1 MANTHI
7 TTIKFTGQFDT
18 SQITKGLQE
27 IKKQMSNTHIGE
39 DLRKQLETALSKVEV
54 NIPTLE
60 KMSAKGEYNTKD
72 LEAFQKIILQVS
84 KDMQA
89 LDKLAAEADFTK
101 TFSAADTEKIKQF
114 EKQLTEVENKL
125 KNTRKEII
133 DNFSKTKEGQIG
145 GKSNATLNGF
155 IEQLISVPP
164 DQIESKLDEIIK
176 ETEQQANNA
185 VEKLQQDF
193 QTKVG
198 HKTGREGFIELIFGK
213 DSGVSLKDNKTLGF
227 SKVTGDQ
234 GAYSVYNK
242 IRDDILAL
250 KQDAS
255 AEDINKILERYQAF
269 VEEYFNVPEGKQSIL
284 ANIITPE
291 IVENLKQF
299 TGEEGIA
306 KLKALLGEEKLK
318 LLADGEAEKL
328 KLTQEQAAFL
338 KQRLDEL
345 VQSKK
350 LTADQAKIVEEALG
364 GMNNKI
370 QEGSEQIRKEK
381 TQADA
386 LSATFGSLANRITN
400 SISALTIFNKS
411 IQVIHKAIASV
422 KELDAAFTQ
431 IAIVSGQTNEQ
442 AWQMFDSFNKL
453 AKQYSITTK
462 DLAEGA
468 KLFYQQ
474 GLNAADTMKM
484 VEASTVSAALGEVT
498 MTEAANTLTAAIQG
512 YNESAAVAMD
522 YTDKIAMVGAVSAA
536 DFNELSAAMEKTASS
551 AYTAG
556 IDFDHLLGY
565 LGKMI
570 EVTREAPANLGTA
583 MKTIIARFE
592 DMKKDPMAIL
602 EDGASANKVET
613 ALATIGV
620 ALRDATGEFRPLQ
633 DVFTDLGM
641 KWQSLTR
648 NQQAYIATV
657 AAGSRQQSRFLALFN
672 NFDRTLDLITES
684 QNSAGAAAE
693 QYATYQDSA
702 AAATARLTAAWE
714 EFYSKITNSQM
725 IVTVINSLTKLVE
738 TMSEIGPVW
747 STAIAT
753 IGAHSINKVIKG
765 NLGGKF
771 LSNLINAEL
780 NSGENKITA
789 TISSVFAT
797 GIKEGIAKSKGEI
810 LTNGIKEAIATSAS
824 EGMSKGIL
832 GGIASIGS
840 TIGATLPVLA
850 GIIAALAIIS
860 ALAWGISKAVEN
872 SKKEN
877 EKYLKNQSEKT
888 KELREELNT
897 HKKEKQ
903 NIEDNYEIYKKYEN
917 RIILTNE
924 ELEEQNK
931 AVDNIKEQ
939 YKDLVV
945 VTDELGKKNI
955 VNTQQLEKHTKNLD
969 KQIKDEKELIALM
982 KLRAIQ
988 PTHVSKNLYGINNDK
1003 YMHDWTEEQLINV
1016 GFSQNEAQILDI
1028 YGEIYG
1034 NKDKT
1039 KASLGDFAKSLFGKE
1054 LDKDSLFNMIS
1065 NDMAD
1070 LGYNINYNKNNLQE
1084 AFDMFF
1090 NMNDEALQNFADGV
1104 NVIKQEDK
1112 ELDALQQIFQK
1123 YAQIM
1128 IEGKK
1133 ILENSTKEYAN
1144 SIAMANLN
1152 IEDSV
1157 LNNDIS
1163 NILNNITQYD
1173 EDYFKTKDK
1182 SDQQI
1187 KKDVEDEIKKINEVF
1202 NEKVKESDKKPIHD
1216 FLLKLED
1223 PTLSQTERNKIIS
1236 DFETEYKYLDGAL
1249 DNIIN
1254 AHRNGTTQE
1263 QEQRN
1268 KLAEVFGINTTELDK
1283 YNFQEMNL
1291 IDRLFVNSNL
1301 EGEEKQKRFQKMIS
1315 EPATKAYLNALKD
1328 FKTNVAEDPSI
1339 YKPIH
1344 DATIEMW
1351 EQALGISKE
1360 DATELFE
1367 STYGTFPEIALSTAK
1382 ESFNKAKDNLVMEP
1396 TQSLTDEEY
1405 TALEASLGNSLK
1417 YYTEINEEGERYL
1430 TLAGRIAIFEK
1441 EREKYEKAIIGQMED
1456 NLQKIE
1462 DIKIAQGLTKE
1473 EQNKQI
1479 NNYKKENELL
1489 DKQRK
1494 HLEEIKKYSSVA
1506 NALST
1511 NVSYADTYY
1520 DAIDAI
1526 KTAEEEAKKSNGRI
1540 NRNTAET
1547 LKSINEE
1554 YALYL
1559 NLRESGEG
1567 AYYELTEENAKKMR
1581 QIANDNYNKDLEL
1594 EKQKLDN
1601 RITILKGELEIFQK
1615 VADGKSDLNYQEYQ
1629 DEVKN
1634 LNKILE
1640 GNVEEANQELIT
1652 EQDKYNSSLTM
1663 ASTYATQYQSIIGAS
1678 LDALGAKANA
1688 LHNTLATVEAT
1699 DGSFVPYDG
1708 TGIIISNKNSTESQ
1722 SANNASIKAIEKK
1735 KEQQQKVQQKKEQ
1748 EHEVEVKLNKDKI
1761 EQDKK
1766 QKREAEKQKQLE
1778 KEQAEQAAMQADAQ
1792 VQVERINNEIAI
1804 LEATKAQL
1812 KPLAPDLEDLSKGGG
1827 KAADELE
1834 KLNKVVED
1842 LNDALEDL
1850 DDLLV
1855 DINRDLKDINVDYN
1869 PFTDLFEAWEHEW
1882 DYYYNIKRLIQQI
1895 EDQGKYIDGII
1906 SADYTTADQ
1915 KIAAEQAK
1923 VGRLLAAM
1931 AANDAYIESLR
1942 TGMSQTALE
1951 LMDEFGEY
1959 YKINPDTG
1967 QLYQHDTSLNEIN
1980 NTINQRRQEIYELQK
1995 LQNEKEND
2003 LSLENAKLD
2012 ALEKEKSAYEDIL
2025 STVES
2030 QLDSLRDDD
2039 DIIANVSQLESE
2051 QANIKAKITLTDESI
2066 DVLKGVVRNIE
2077 DEIQEIEIDVTL
2089 KEQSVSK
2096 LEEYVDKM
2104 EDKVSEYEEYWEN
2117 LNSTIAEQQELLQS
2131 ITEEYQKYVDTAIST
2146 EQDLYNAI
2154 IENYQ
2159 NEINQKK
2166 KQYDELKKLDNDY
2179 LASVKD
2185 SINEERKARDDS
2197 NKQKSYQQSLQR
2209 AQLLQ
2214 QDTSGAYRAELAQL
2228 NKDIE
2233 QQRQDLYD
2241 DLVDKQVEALEK
2253 EIEKRHELYD
2263 KEVAALEERL
2273 AYMQENA
2280 ILLWEMVNNIVAEGS
2295 ENMMATL
2302 ENTTAYINSNELAKE
2317 KQRKT
2322 WEYNVKKTFDGVQN
2336 KTIDMLNDLIEAG
2349 NEYIKDKLPEVGT
2362 AVDEYTQTYED
2373 AAHVIVSYNELLQ
2386 NNMWSLFGGT
2396 GNEGAF
2402 QTILNSFMTTWN
2414 NTTNTLTGYSESWQ
2428 AIVEGLRSATEGNIE
2443 ALRNMNNQGGSIKEL
2458 DKALRDSARE
2468 LYEDFLE
2475 ERRRYRD
2482 ELNGLIDTIRVE
2494 ITDAIK
2500 AAADAIRGAANSLQ
2514 VNPNKDNGGTSGST
2528 DNNGPSSTAS
2538 SGGGGGTAGYKGWT
2552 AWFRIANYYGD
2563 GKDYVYQDRANFSN
2577 ATYETLYNSWNKQLE
2592 SMRKKYPGSTSW
2604 QFTPFATGGFADFT
2618 GPAWLDGTKS
2628 QPEAVLNP
2636 KQTHLFTSM
2645 VNSLEK
2651 ASNNSNINSPLG
2663 SSYNIGDIN
2672 TTIQV
2677 DKLDN
2682 QTDINR
2688 LARQVEDKIV
2698 KDIRNRIPVSVTK
2711 GV

>member
-1 MANTHI
+1 MANQGYTV
-7 TTIKFTGQFDT
+7 KFTGQFDT
-18 SQITKGLQE
+18 SQITKGLQD
-27 IKKQMSNTHIGE
+27 IKKQMSNSHIGE
-39 DLRKQLETALSKVEV
+39 DLRKQLETALSKVEA
-54 NIPTLE
+54 NIPALE
-60 KMSAKGEYNTKD
+60 KMSVKGEYNTKD

-133 DNFSKTKEGQIG
+133 DNFSKSDQGKIG

-400 SISALTIFNKS
+400 SISALTVFNKS
-411 IQVIHKAIASV
+411 IQIIHKAIDSV

-431 IAIVSGQTNEQ
+431 IAIVSEQSNEQ

-462 DLAEGA
+462 DLTEGA

-474 GLNAADTMKM
+474 GLNATDTMKM
-484 VEASTVSAALGEVT
+484 VEASTISAALGEVT

-556 IDFDHLLGY
+556 IDFDHLLGF
-565 LGKMI
+565 LGRMI

-592 DMKKDPMAIL
+592 DMKKDPNALI
-602 EDGASANKVET
+602 DGASANKVES
-613 ALATIGV
+613 ALATIGI
-620 ALRDATGEFRPLQ
+620 ALRDTAGEFRPLQ
-633 DVFTDLGM
+633 DVFVELGK
-641 KWQSLTR
+641 KWDSLTR

-657 AAGSRQQSRFLALFN
+657 AAGSRQQSRFLAMMN
-672 NFDRTLDLITES
+672 DFDRTLELIEES
-684 QNSAGAAAE
+684 QNSGGAAAK
-693 QYATYQDSA
+693 QYAIYQDSA

-714 EFYSKITNSQM
+714 EFYTKIVNSEQ
-725 IVTVINSLTKLVE
+725 IIWVLDRLKDLVE
-738 TMSEIGPVW
+738 VMTKVGPIV
-747 STAIAT
+747 SA
-753 IGAHSINKVIKG
+753 IGASLAALGGQAIIKG
-765 NLGGKF
+765 LSGGLAKTFTTVATTGKMATLSIKGMTTGAMALVGSLIKIVAVLGLVVAAVWAGIEAWKAWDKHV
-771 LSNLINAEL
+771 NPEKY
-780 NSGENKITA
+780 E
-789 TISSVFAT
+789 
-797 GIKEGIAKSKGEI
+797 IKELTDEIKNLNEIIGKS
-810 LTNGIKEAIATSAS
+810 
-824 EGMSKGIL
+824 
-832 GGIASIGS
+832 
-840 TIGATLPVLA
+840 
-850 GIIAALAIIS
+850 
-860 ALAWGISKAVEN
+860 
-872 SKKEN
+872 
-877 EKYLKNQSEKT
+877 SEKVKSLEDLMERYDELSRKIYRT
-888 KELREELNT
+888 KEEQEELNDVINQIGVISKKAAVT
-897 HKKEKQ
+897 IDENGNAHLKNSESVKKE
-903 NIEDNYEIYKKYEN
+903 IE
-917 RIILTNE
+917 
-924 ELEEQNK
+924 
-931 AVDNIKEQ
+931 A
-939 YKDLVV
+939 
-945 VTDELGKKNI
+945 
-955 VNTQQLEKHTKNLD
+955 
-969 KQIKDEKELIALM
+969 EKELIKSKSDKKYEKTQ
-982 KLRAIQ
+982 KLL
-988 PTHVSKNLYGINNDK
+988 S
-1003 YMHDWTEEQLINV
+1003 
-1016 GFSQNEAQILDI
+1016 
-1028 YGEIYG
+1028 
-1034 NKDKT
+1034 
-1039 KASLGDFAKSLFGKE
+1039 
-1054 LDKDSLFNMIS
+1054 KDSLTAEQAREAGLEEYADALEETTNDNIKRYNKLNDIKNKEYERSLFKGGSGQQRLNELKNSDLIS
-1065 NDMAD
+1065 KRFEELTSDNEFSEYLWK
-1070 LGYNINYNKNNLQE
+1070 LGYGNFGEIKSISDLKANAHKFGYSDMDQNYQKAAEKIYDFMIKEFDEDFQE
-1084 AFDMFF
+1084 ALKII
-1090 NMNDEALQNFADGV
+1090 NDSDAL
-1104 NVIKQEDK
+1104 EK
-1112 ELDALQQIFQK
+1112 EKENQRNNALQQYFSELSEYDESASAFFNLMSDGLKFSGDQLDEVKKSYEDYYNDNKEAIDEYLASDRNQQDIDKFMKAIEDATGAVAEGMADYADNLAKQAKEASKNRTNQRRQFWRDNVQFLSADERKAITSSDNFNGFALNDKITSSDLNQLSNIFKLNISKESKLSLFDLIITDENDEFQK
-1123 YAQIM
+1123 LGEKYV
-1128 IEGKK
+1128 
-1133 ILENSTKEYAN
+1133 NSLANGITKESEEIRGELKN
-1144 SIAMANLN
+1144 KLLSLGLTE
-1152 IEDSV
+1152 EDIIKYLEDLV
-1157 LNNDIS
+1157 PTFRELLEEKI
-1163 NILNNITQYD
+1163 D
-1173 EDYFKTKDK
+1173 EDFSNYNTTRKGATDLTKLKSKERKQFLADNENADKYFEYN
-1182 SDQQI
+1182 SDGEESLNVLGKITLLEEQRSKVVREI
-1187 KKDVEDEIKKINEVF
+1187 NDEIAANTVEYNNNLKEIKK
-1202 NEKVKESDKKPIHD
+1202 
-1216 FLLKLED
+1216 LED
-1223 PTLSQTERNKIIS
+1223 K
-1236 DFETEYKYLDGAL
+1236 G
-1249 DNIIN
+1249 
-1254 AHRNGTTQE
+1254 
-1263 QEQRN
+1263 
-1268 KLAEVFGINTTELDK
+1268 
-1283 YNFQEMNL
+1283 
-1291 IDRLFVNSNL
+1291 
-1301 EGEEKQKRFQKMIS
+1301 
-1315 EPATKAYLNALKD
+1315 KD
-1328 FKTNVAEDPSI
+1328 I
-1339 YKPIH
+1339 
-1344 DATIEMW
+1344 
-1351 EQALGISKE
+1351 
-1360 DATELFE
+1360 
-1367 STYGTFPEIALSTAK
+1367 
-1382 ESFNKAKDNLVMEP
+1382 
-1396 TQSLTDEEY
+1396 TDEEKSTLKVLKEKNEELREANNLY
-1405 TALEASLGNSLK
+1405 QKQKEYINNSSGLHEYESMALQANVNKAQEVSDNIKTIAEAWAEYQQGTEDSYLKSISTLNQLDASYQSLFMTVSDKGEEVFTLNQDIVNKMIDMQKDEYEAWRTKEVEELEAEKVSIQSRIDQLENYLLAAEQFNEQEAKNKADQAQKGAEEQVKAENAGYEKGKTNADSFYNTLTATAK
-1417 YYTEINEEGERYL
+1417 NYFTKIKTWATNVIANLHAPDKIEINEEDLVEIPSL
-1430 TLAGRIAIFEK
+1430 ELDATVKFEDFNFEDFSKENQAMAQKLLEVEQNNLANIEGAIAKLGSLSPEFQKTYDKAMKDAMKGSKGAEK
-1441 EREKYEKAIIGQMED
+1441 SVKALEKA
-1456 NLQKIE
+1456 
-1462 DIKIAQGLTKE
+1462 
-1473 EQNKQI
+1473 
-1479 NNYKKENELL
+1479 Y
-1489 DKQRK
+1489 
-1494 HLEEIKKYSSVA
+1494 
-1506 NALST
+1506 
-1511 NVSYADTYY
+1511 
-1520 DAIDAI
+1520 
-1526 KTAEEEAKKSNGRI
+1526 
-1540 NRNTAET
+1540 
-1547 LKSINEE
+1547 
-1554 YALYL
+1554 
-1559 NLRESGEG
+1559 
-1567 AYYELTEENAKKMR
+1567 
-1581 QIANDNYNKDLEL
+1581 KDL
-1594 EKQKLDN
+1594 
-1601 RITILKGELEIFQK
+1601 
-1615 VADGKSDLNYQEYQ
+1615 
-1629 DEVKN
+1629 
-1634 LNKILE
+1634 
-1640 GNVEEANQELIT
+1640 
-1652 EQDKYNSSLTM
+1652 M
-1663 ASTYATQYQSIIGAS
+1663 
-1678 LDALGAKANA
+1678 
-1688 LHNTLATVEAT
+1688 
-1699 DGSFVPYDG
+1699 
-1708 TGIIISNKNSTESQ
+1708 
-1722 SANNASIKAIEKK
+1722 
-1735 KEQQQKVQQKKEQ
+1735 
-1748 EHEVEVKLNKDKI
+1748 
-1761 EQDKK
+1761 
-1766 QKREAEKQKQLE
+1766 
-1778 KEQAEQAAMQADAQ
+1778 
-1792 VQVERINNEIAI
+1792 
-1804 LEATKAQL
+1804 
-1812 KPLAPDLEDLSKGGG
+1812 
-1827 KAADELE
+1827 
-1834 KLNKVVED
+1834 
-1842 LNDALEDL
+1842 DALEDL
-1850 DDLLV
+1850 DDLIIEV
-1855 DINRDLKDINVDYN
+1855 NRDLKDINVDYN

-1906 SADYTTADQ
+1906 SADYTSADQ

-1967 QLYQHDTSLNEIN
+1967 QLYQHDTSLNQIN
-1980 NTINQRRQEIYELQK
+1980 NIINQRRQEIYELQK

-2003 LSLENAKLD
+2003 LSLEQAKLD
-2012 ALEKEKSAYEDIL
+2012 ALEQEKSAYESIL

-2030 QLDSLRDDD
+2030 QLDSLKDDE
-2039 DIIANVSQLESE
+2039 DIIADVSGLEAE
-2051 QANIKAKITLTDESI
+2051 KANIKANITITDESI
-2066 DVLKGVVRNIE
+2066 DVVKDVVCNME
-2077 DEIQEIEIDVTL
+2077 DEIQEIEVDITL
-2089 KEQSVSK
+2089 KEQSLSK

-2154 IENYQ
+2154 VENYQ

-2166 KQYDELKKLDNDY
+2166 KQYDELKNLDKDY

-2185 SINEERKARDDS
+2185 SINEERKAREDA

-2263 KEVAALEERL
+2263 KEVAVLEERL

-2295 ENMMATL
+2295 ENMMSIL
-2302 ENTTAYINSNELAKE
+2302 ENTTAYINSNELAKD
-2317 KQRKT
+2317 KQRKQ

-2336 KTIDMLNDLIEAG
+2336 KTIDMLNALVEAG
-2349 NEYIKDKLPEVGT
+2349 NKYINDKLPEVGT
-2362 AVDEYTQTYED
+2362 AVDNYTEVYQD
-2373 AAHVIVSYNELLQ
+2373 AAHVIANYNELLQ

-2402 QTILNSFMTTWN
+2402 QTILNTFMSNWN
-2414 NTTNTLTGYSESWQ
+2414 SATNALTGYTESWQ
-2428 AIVEGLRSATEGNIE
+2428 AIIEGLRSATEGNIQS
-2443 ALRNMNNQGGSIKEL
+2443 LRDMNNQGGSIKEL
-2458 DKALRDSARE
+2458 DKALRDSAKE
-2468 LYEDFLE
+2468 LYEDFLN

-2482 ELNGLIDTIRVE
+2482 ELDGLVDTIRTE
-2494 ITDAIK
+2494 ITAAIK

-2528 DNNGPSSTAS
+2528 GNNGSNSTTS

-2636 KQTHLFTSM
+2636 KQTRLFTSM
-2645 VNSLEK
+2645 VSSLERT
-2651 ASNNSNINSPLG
+2651 ANNSNINSPLG

>member
-1 MANTHI
+1 MANKVYSS
-7 TTIKFTGQFDT
+7 TIKFTGQFDT
-18 SQITKGLQE
+18 SQITKGLQD
-27 IKKQMSNTHIGE
+27 IKKQVTNANISDE
-39 DLRKQLETALSKVEV
+39 LKKQFEAAFNKLQV
-54 NIPTLE
+54 NIPALE
-60 KMSAKGEYNTKD
+60 KLTSKEEFNLKDIQSLQKLLKEVTKD
-72 LEAFQKIILQVS
+72 WENLNKVTDQIDLS
-84 KDMQA
+84 
-89 LDKLAAEADFTK
+89 K
-101 TFSAADTEKIKQF
+101 TFSAKDLEKINDLDKQI
-114 EKQLTEVENKL
+114 KQTQDNIQKARKELVEAFTNETKISVANKNVSDALTELFTVNPTEIDSKFQEIQDQFAQGVQQTQTELQNKL
-125 KNTRKEII
+125 ENANIQKTGKSIIDYFFGENSGVEFANKVGPVKEQINEII
-133 DNFSKTKEGQIG
+133 RAYREAQQKNDIAGIAKQVEELNKVLTNTANFKFPEGYKLFGLPTQEDLNTLNQIG
-145 GKSNATLNGF
+145 GVLEKVRELAEGKEVFFTEEEAKLA
-155 IEQLISVPP
+155 EQMAQKLQAEADAAENSS
-164 DQIESKLDEIIK
+164 QENKKLKESIK
-176 ETEQQANNA
+176 ETGDTFKDTGN
-185 VEKLQQDF
+185 
-193 QTKVG
+193 KV
-198 HKTGREGFIELIFGK
+198 
-213 DSGVSLKDNKTLGF
+213 
-227 SKVTGDQ
+227 
-234 GAYSVYNK
+234 
-242 IRDDILAL
+242 DILT
-250 KQDAS
+250 DT
-255 AEDINKILERYQAF
+255 
-269 VEEYFNVPEGKQSIL
+269 FNRMKAQS
-284 ANIITPE
+284 
-291 IVENLKQF
+291 
-299 TGEEGIA
+299 
-306 KLKALLGEEKLK
+306 
-318 LLADGEAEKL
+318 
-328 KLTQEQAAFL
+328 
-338 KQRLDEL
+338 
-345 VQSKK
+345 
-350 LTADQAKIVEEALG
+350 EAL
-364 GMNNKI
+364 
-370 QEGSEQIRKEK
+370 E
-381 TQADA
+381 
-386 LSATFGSLANRITN
+386 ATFGGLAHRITS
-400 SISALTIFNKS
+400 SISALTVFNKS
-411 IQVIHKAIASV
+411 IQVVHKAIDSV

-431 IAIVSGQTNEQ
+431 IAIVSEQTNEE

-641 KWQSLTR
+641 KWNSLTR

-693 QYATYQDSA
+693 QSATYQDSA

-738 TMSEIGPVW
+738 TMSKIGPVW

-780 NSGENKITA
+780 NSGGNKITA

-840 TIGATLPVLA
+840 TIGTTLPVLA

-860 ALAWGISKAVEN
+860 TLAWGISKAVEN

-903 NIEDNYEIYKKYEN
+903 NIEDNYEIYKKYED

-969 KQIKDEKELIALM
+969 KQIKDEKELVALM

-1070 LGYNINYNKNNLQE
+1070 LGYNINHNKNNLQE
-1084 AFDMFF
+1084 AFDTFF

-1104 NVIKQEDK
+1104 NVVKQEDK

-1182 SDQQI
+1182 SDRQI

-1223 PTLSQTERNKIIS
+1223 PTLSQSERDKIIS
-1236 DFETEYKYLDGAL
+1236 DFEIEYKYLDGAL

-1268 KLAEVFGINTTELDK
+1268 KLAEAFGVNTTELDK

-1328 FKTNVAEDPSI
+1328 FKTNVAENPSI

-1367 STYGTFPEIALSTAK
+1367 STYGTFPEIALSTSK
-1382 ESFNKAKDNLVMEP
+1382 ESFNKAKDNLLMEP

-1462 DIKIAQGLTKE
+1462 DIKKAQGLTEE

-1581 QIANDNYNKDLEL
+1581 QIANNNYNKDLEL

-1615 VADGKSDLNYQEYQ
+1615 VADGKSDLSYQEYQ
-1629 DEVKN
+1629 EEVKN
-1634 LNKILE
+1634 LNKILD

-1652 EQDKYNSSLTM
+1652 EQDKYNKSLTM
-1663 ASTYATQYQSIIGAS
+1663 ASTYATQYQDIIGAS
-1678 LDALGAKANA
+1678 LDNLGAKANA

-1699 DGSFVPYDG
+1699 DGSFIPYG
-1708 TGIIISNKNSTESQ
+1708 ESQTKSIPSSLTVNSSKELNSKNQRKEQLEQKKANKNKKTLESLT
-1722 SANNASIKAIEKK
+1722 
-1735 KEQQQKVQQKKEQ
+1735 KESSKELDSENQKKEQ
-1748 EHEVEVKLNKDKI
+1748 L
-1761 EQDKK
+1761 EQKK
-1766 QKREAEKQKQLE
+1766 
-1778 KEQAEQAAMQADAQ
+1778 KETVEQAAMQADAA

-1804 LEATKAQL
+1804 LEATREQL

-1923 VGRLLAAM
+1923 VGNLLAAM

-2003 LSLENAKLD
+2003 LSLEQAKLD
-2012 ALEKEKSAYEDIL
+2012 ALEQERSAYESIL

-2030 QLDSLRDDD
+2030 QIDSLKNDD
-2039 DIIANVSQLESE
+2039 DIIANVSELESE

-2066 DVLKGVVRNIE
+2066 DTVKDVVRNME
-2077 DEIQEIEIDVTL
+2077 DEIQEIEVEITL
-2089 KEQSVSK
+2089 KDQNLSK

-2154 IENYQ
+2154 VENYQ
-2159 NEINQKK
+2159 DEINQKK
-2166 KQYDELKKLDNDY
+2166 KQYDELKSLDKDY
-2179 LASVKD
+2179 LESIKNN
-2185 SINEERKARDDS
+2185 INEERKAREDS

-2214 QDTSGAYRAELAQL
+2214 QDTSGAYRSELAQL

-2336 KTIDMLNDLIEAG
+2336 KTIDMLDDLIEAG

-2414 NTTNTLTGYSESWQ
+2414 NTTNTLTGYTESWQ
-2428 AIVEGLRSATEGNIE
+2428 TIVEGLRSATEGNIE
-2443 ALRNMNNQGGSIKEL
+2443 ALRNMNNEGGSIKEL
-2458 DKALRDSARE
+2458 DKALRDSAKE
-2468 LYEDFLE
+2468 LYEDFLD
-2475 ERRRYRD
+2475 ERRRYRN
-2482 ELNGLIDTIRVE
+2482 ELEGLVDTIRTE
-2494 ITDAIK
+2494 ITAAIQS
-2500 AAADAIRGAANSLQ
+2500 AADAIRNAASSLQ
-2514 VNPNKDNGGTSGST
+2514 VNPNKDNGSNTTPVGGSQPTQSTVQPTTTTTTGTKT
-2528 DNNGPSSTAS
+2528 RYKIQVQ
-2538 SGGGGGTAGYKGWT
+2538 GGYLAADGVVHTINETYGG
-2552 AWFRIANYYGD
+2552 
-2563 GKDYVYQDRANFSN
+2563 
-2577 ATYETLYNSWNKQLE
+2577 YNSAAAAIE
-2592 SMRKKYPGSTSW
+2592 AVRKDLARRREQQKW
-2604 QFTPFATGGFADFT
+2604 QNYWHNNLVPIAYAKGGIADYT

-2636 KQTHLFTSM
+2636 KQTRLFTSM

-2682 QTDINR
+2682 QTDINK

>member
-1 MANTHI
+1 MATNT
-7 TTIKFTGQFDT
+7 TTIKFVGQFD
-18 SQITKGLQE
+18 SSGITKGLQE

-39 DLRKQLETALSKVEV
+39 DLRKQLETALSKVEA
-54 NIPTLE
+54 NIPALE

-133 DNFSKTKEGQIG
+133 DNFSKSDQGKIG

-381 TQADA
+381 AQADA

-400 SISALTIFNKS
+400 SISALTVFNKS
-411 IQVIHKAIASV
+411 IQIIHKAIDSV

-431 IAIVSGQTNEQ
+431 IAIVSEQSNEQ

-462 DLAEGA
+462 DLTEGA

-484 VEASTVSAALGEVT
+484 VEASTISAALGEVT

-556 IDFDHLLGY
+556 IDFDHLLGF
-565 LGKMI
+565 LGRMI

-592 DMKKDPMAIL
+592 DMKKDPNALI
-602 EDGASANKVET
+602 DGASANKVES
-613 ALATIGV
+613 ALATIGI
-620 ALRDATGEFRPLQ
+620 ALRDTAGEFRPLQ
-633 DVFTDLGM
+633 DVFVELGK
-641 KWQSLTR
+641 KWDSLTR

-657 AAGSRQQSRFLALFN
+657 AAGSRQQSRFLAMMN
-672 NFDRTLDLITES
+672 DFDRTLELIEES
-684 QNSAGAAAE
+684 QNSGGAAAE
-693 QYATYQDSA
+693 QYAIYQDSA

-714 EFYSKITNSQM
+714 EFYTKIVNSEQIIWVLDRLKDLVEIMTKVGPVVSAIGASLAALGGQAILKGLIPSIGKSLATAATTGKAFSISLAGITSGAGALIVTLGKFIAIAALVVGALAGILAIIKEIDKRRNPEKYAIKELTTNIKELNKTINDSSQKTKSLEELMEKYDELSGKIYRTKEEQEELNNTINDINNISKRAIVSTDENGEAHLHNADSVRKEIEAEKELVKFNAEKRYNKTETLIGYGDKITPEQAREANLEVLADALEKANDEQAILYKKIEEVANQKVDEDLINKNEAKFRQYSGDNEISEYFEDLAKEGALEQFLSKNGFNEEDIEGIKDLSDYYNFIYRNNKMNGFTAEDRFAEGNRLLQQFLEESIGEGYKEAIEYLKDQNTIDQDLLDARNENLKQKAADFASVGDKAYLALFNFMNDGLTFTDKQLNNLDWDKFYGSYDKPIEEFLKSERKQEDVDKFMKAIEDATGAVAEGMTDYADNLAKQAEEALKNRTNQRRQFWRDNVQFLSADERKAITSSDNFNGFALNDKITSSDLNQLSNIFKLNISKESKLSLFDLIITDENDEFQKLGEKYVNSLANG
-725 IVTVINSLTKLVE
+725 ITKESEEIRGELKNKLLSLGLTEEDIIKYLEDLVPTFRELLEEKIDEDFSNYNTTRKGAADLTKLKSKERKQFLADNENADKYFEYNSDGEESLNVLGKITLLE
-738 TMSEIGPVW
+738 EQRS
-747 STAIAT
+747 
-753 IGAHSINKVIKG
+753 KVIRE
-765 NLGGKF
+765 
-771 LSNLINAEL
+771 INDE
-780 NSGENKITA
+780 
-789 TISSVFAT
+789 
-797 GIKEGIAKSKGEI
+797 
-810 LTNGIKEAIATSAS
+810 
-824 EGMSKGIL
+824 
-832 GGIASIGS
+832 
-840 TIGATLPVLA
+840 
-850 GIIAALAIIS
+850 IAANT
-860 ALAWGISKAVEN
+860 VEYN
-872 SKKEN
+872 NNLKEIKNLEDKGKDITDEEKSTLKVLKEKN
-877 EKYLKNQSEKT
+877 E
-888 KELREELNT
+888 ELREANNLYQ
-897 HKKEKQ
+897 KQKEYI
-903 NIEDNYEIYKKYEN
+903 NNSSGLHEYESMALQAN
-917 RIILTNE
+917 V
-924 ELEEQNK
+924 NK
-931 AVDNIKEQ
+931 AQEVSDNIKTIAEAWAEYQ
-939 YKDLVV
+939 QGTEDSYLKSISTLNQLDASYQSLFMTVSDKGEEV
-945 VTDELGKKNI
+945 FTLNQDI
-955 VNTQQLEKHTKNLD
+955 VNKMIDMQKDEYEAWRTKEVEKLEAEKVSIQSRIDQLENYLLAAEQFNEQEAKNKAD
-969 KQIKDEKELIALM
+969 QAQKGA
-982 KLRAIQ
+982 
-988 PTHVSKNLYGINNDK
+988 
-1003 YMHDWTEEQLINV
+1003 EEQVKAENA
-1016 GFSQNEAQILDI
+1016 GYEK
-1028 YGEIYG
+1028 G
-1034 NKDKT
+1034 KT
-1039 KASLGDFAKSLFGKE
+1039 NADSFYNTLTATAK
-1054 LDKDSLFNMIS
+1054 
-1065 NDMAD
+1065 
-1070 LGYNINYNKNNLQE
+1070 NYFTKIKTW
-1084 AFDMFF
+1084 AT
-1090 NMNDEALQNFADGV
+1090 
-1104 NVIKQEDK
+1104 NVI
-1112 ELDALQQIFQK
+1112 
-1123 YAQIM
+1123 
-1128 IEGKK
+1128 
-1133 ILENSTKEYAN
+1133 
-1144 SIAMANLN
+1144 ANLHAP
-1152 IEDSV
+1152 
-1157 LNNDIS
+1157 
-1163 NILNNITQYD
+1163 
-1173 EDYFKTKDK
+1173 DK
-1182 SDQQI
+1182 I
-1187 KKDVEDEIKKINEVF
+1187 
-1202 NEKVKESDKKPIHD
+1202 
-1216 FLLKLED
+1216 
-1223 PTLSQTERNKIIS
+1223 
-1236 DFETEYKYLDGAL
+1236 
-1249 DNIIN
+1249 
-1254 AHRNGTTQE
+1254 
-1263 QEQRN
+1263 
-1268 KLAEVFGINTTELDK
+1268 
-1283 YNFQEMNL
+1283 
-1291 IDRLFVNSNL
+1291 
-1301 EGEEKQKRFQKMIS
+1301 
-1315 EPATKAYLNALKD
+1315 
-1328 FKTNVAEDPSI
+1328 
-1339 YKPIH
+1339 
-1344 DATIEMW
+1344 
-1351 EQALGISKE
+1351 
-1360 DATELFE
+1360 
-1367 STYGTFPEIALSTAK
+1367 
-1382 ESFNKAKDNLVMEP
+1382 
-1396 TQSLTDEEY
+1396 
-1405 TALEASLGNSLK
+1405 
-1417 YYTEINEEGERYL
+1417 EINEEDLVEIPPL
-1430 TLAGRIAIFEK
+1430 ELDATVKFEDFNFEDFSKENQAMAQKLLEVEQNNLANIEGAIAKLGSLSPEFQKTYDKAMKDAMKGSKGAEK
-1441 EREKYEKAIIGQMED
+1441 SVKALEKA
-1456 NLQKIE
+1456 
-1462 DIKIAQGLTKE
+1462 
-1473 EQNKQI
+1473 
-1479 NNYKKENELL
+1479 Y
-1489 DKQRK
+1489 
-1494 HLEEIKKYSSVA
+1494 
-1506 NALST
+1506 
-1511 NVSYADTYY
+1511 
-1520 DAIDAI
+1520 
-1526 KTAEEEAKKSNGRI
+1526 
-1540 NRNTAET
+1540 
-1547 LKSINEE
+1547 
-1554 YALYL
+1554 
-1559 NLRESGEG
+1559 
-1567 AYYELTEENAKKMR
+1567 
-1581 QIANDNYNKDLEL
+1581 KDL
-1594 EKQKLDN
+1594 
-1601 RITILKGELEIFQK
+1601 
-1615 VADGKSDLNYQEYQ
+1615 
-1629 DEVKN
+1629 
-1634 LNKILE
+1634 
-1640 GNVEEANQELIT
+1640 
-1652 EQDKYNSSLTM
+1652 M
-1663 ASTYATQYQSIIGAS
+1663 
-1678 LDALGAKANA
+1678 
-1688 LHNTLATVEAT
+1688 
-1699 DGSFVPYDG
+1699 
-1708 TGIIISNKNSTESQ
+1708 
-1722 SANNASIKAIEKK
+1722 
-1735 KEQQQKVQQKKEQ
+1735 
-1748 EHEVEVKLNKDKI
+1748 
-1761 EQDKK
+1761 
-1766 QKREAEKQKQLE
+1766 
-1778 KEQAEQAAMQADAQ
+1778 
-1792 VQVERINNEIAI
+1792 
-1804 LEATKAQL
+1804 
-1812 KPLAPDLEDLSKGGG
+1812 
-1827 KAADELE
+1827 
-1834 KLNKVVED
+1834 
-1842 LNDALEDL
+1842 DALEDL
-1850 DDLLV
+1850 DDLIIEV
-1855 DINRDLKDINVDYN
+1855 NRDLKDINVDYN

-1895 EDQGKYIDGII
+1895 QDQGKYIDGII

-1923 VGRLLAAM
+1923 VGNLLAAM

-1959 YKINPDTG
+1959 YKINPNTG

-2003 LSLENAKLD
+2003 LSLEQAKLD
-2012 ALEKEKSAYEDIL
+2012 ALEQERSAYESIL

-2030 QLDSLRDDD
+2030 QIDSLKNDD
-2039 DIIANVSQLESE
+2039 DIIANVSELESE

-2066 DVLKGVVRNIE
+2066 DTVKDVVRNME
-2077 DEIQEIEIDVTL
+2077 DEIQEIEVEITL
-2089 KEQSVSK
+2089 KDQNLSK

-2159 NEINQKK
+2159 DEINQKK
-2166 KQYDELKKLDNDY
+2166 KQYDELKSLDKDY
-2179 LASVKD
+2179 LESIKNN
-2185 SINEERKARDDS
+2185 INEERKAREDS

-2214 QDTSGAYRAELAQL
+2214 QDTSGAYRSELAQL

-2443 ALRNMNNQGGSIKEL
+2443 ALRNMNNEGGSIKEL
-2458 DKALRDSARE
+2458 DKSLRDRAKE
-2468 LYEDFLE
+2468 LYEDFLD
-2475 ERRRYRD
+2475 ERRRYKN
-2482 ELNGLIDTIRVE
+2482 ELEGLVDTIRTE
-2494 ITDAIK
+2494 ITAAIQS
-2500 AAADAIRGAANSLQ
+2500 AADAIRNAASSLQ
-2514 VNPNKDNGGTSGST
+2514 VNPNKDNGSNTTPAGGSQPTQSTVQPATTTTGTKT
-2528 DNNGPSSTAS
+2528 RYKIQVQ
-2538 SGGGGGTAGYKGWT
+2538 GGYLAADGVVHTINETYGG
-2552 AWFRIANYYGD
+2552 
-2563 GKDYVYQDRANFSN
+2563 
-2577 ATYETLYNSWNKQLE
+2577 YNSAAAAIE
-2592 SMRKKYPGSTSW
+2592 AVRKDLARRREQQKW
-2604 QFTPFATGGFADFT
+2604 QNYWHNNLVPIAYAKGGIADYT

-2636 KQTHLFTSM
+2636 KQTRLFTSM

-2682 QTDINR
+2682 QTDINK